1 MGLSMND
8 LTIRCINE
16 LVFMPRKYLFDVPD
30 VILYH
35 PGHFPELNKQLI
47 DFYNKSGAKKIMIP
61 ENHNS
66 FLNCGEFDFYEPLL
80 MKEGIEKEKL
90 APIKNNLEKAGVEG
104 VIQSAFEY
112 LNHTDYKNILLAGKS
127 FFCRRFYLLA
137 TVYANT
143 DKVLDVLP
151 LQDDRNIIPNEWMN
165 SEKGKYRVQNEI
177 EQYGKIIKAICDI

>member
-1 MGLSMND
+1 MQN
-8 LTIRCINE
+8 LTVNCINE
-16 LVFMPRKYLFDVPD
+16 LVFMERKNLFDVPD

-35 PGHFPELNKQLI
+35 PGHFPELNKQLF
-47 DFYNKSGAKKIMIP
+47 DFYSKSGAKKIMIP
-61 ENHNS
+61 ENFNS

-80 MKEGIEKEKL
+80 IKAGIEKEKL
-90 APIKNNLEKAGVEG
+90 SPIKDNQEKAGVEG

-112 LNHTDYKNILLAGKS
+112 LNNTDYKDILLAGKS

-137 TVYANT
+137 TIYANS

-151 LQDDRNIIPNEWMN
+151 LQDERNITPDEWMN

-177 EQYGKIIKAICDI
+177 EQYGKILKVICDI